1 MILMNILLLL
11 LRILAGII
19 LIIGLSIGYIFILL
33 ISITIIAH
41 IIILLC
47 GINIIFYDIIKSLT
61 MIMLLGM
68 YDINN

>member
-1 MILMNILLLL
+1 MNILLLL

-61 MIMLLGM
+61 MIMLLGI
-68 YDINN
+68 YEIDY

>member
-1 MILMNILLLL
+1 MNILLLL

>member
-33 ISITIIAH
+33 ISIAIIAH